1 MKTPDAALILAA
13 ARADGIVDP
22 TGLPPHLLALA
33 DRTARKAGRRLVECD
48 GPWPTPVHAAGR
60 PGELGRALVLGWADA
75 PVPEELGTYPIAR
88 LTATQTITF
97 ALCLARAWPDLHLP
111 PYPGRPFTR
120 AEIADSAGDIGMD
133 RKWVKG
139 ALDGELRF
147 LLLVVSDRTRLRLGP
162 AVAALPATFTETMRR
177 FHDQLPGVGL
187 GAEIRED
194 DDE

>member
-1 MKTPDAALILAA
+1 MKSPDAALVLAA
-13 ARADGIVDP
+13 ARAGGIVDP
-22 TGLPPHLLALA
+22 TALPSHLVATA
-33 DRTARKAGRRLVECD
+33 DRAARVAGRQLVECD
-48 GPWPTPVHAAGR
+48 GPWPTPVNTEGR
-60 PGELGRALVLGWADA
+60 QGQLGRALVLGWADA

-111 PYPGRPFTR
+111 LYPGRPFTR

-133 RKWVKG
+133 RKWVEG

-147 LLLVVSDRTRLRLGP
+147 LLLVVSDGLRLRLGP
-162 AVAALPATFTETMRR
+162 GVAALPATFTETMRR
-177 FHDQLPGVGL
+177 FHDQLPGVRPGS
-187 GAEIRED
+187 EVREG